1 MNPKRYFFDYSM
13 KPLIDSMLLKNAY
26 SEISPKI
33 WLLALVMFINRAG
46 TMVVAFMTVYT
57 TQKLHFS
64 IENAGLVM
72 MSFGFGAILGSYLG
86 GKLTDIFGYFF
97 VQFGSLF
104 IGGLLFFVVAEIQ
117 TFELLCVAT
126 FILSA
131 FGEAY
136 RPANSVS
143 IAHLSTPESF
153 TRSISLV
160 RLAINLGWAMGPVL
174 GGFLATRDYK
184 YLFWADGVTNVLASF
199 IVLIF
204 LKSKYIKKAKV
215 SKAEAKLNRAESPWR
230 DSTFMIFMA
239 FTTIYV
245 MSFSPLFV
253 VLPVYYKEICLMSE
267 FQIGLMM
274 GINGLLVA
282 LLEMLIIYKLEGKYT
297 KLQLITFGC
306 FLLVVNYVIYLNFTV
321 YAWMLIGII
330 FATFSE
336 IFAMPFMN
344 TYSLERA
351 KSHNQG
357 QYSAVYAMS
366 WPVAHIGSSLLG
378 TQVIG
383 RIGYDALLLVLG
395 GFAVMA
401 TTGFFVLSKRSAIF
415 KIAAD
420 EN

>member
-1 MNPKRYFFDYSM
+1 
-13 KPLIDSMLLKNAY
+13 
-26 SEISPKI
+26 
-33 WLLALVMFINRAG
+33 
-46 TMVVAFMTVYT
+46 
-57 TQKLHFS
+57 
-64 IENAGLVM
+64 
-72 MSFGFGAILGSYLG
+72 
-86 GKLTDIFGYFF
+86 
-97 VQFGSLF
+97 
-104 IGGLLFFVVAEIQ
+104 
-117 TFELLCVAT
+117 
-126 FILSA
+126 
-131 FGEAY
+131 
-136 RPANSVS
+136 
-143 IAHLSTPESF
+143 
-153 TRSISLV
+153 
-160 RLAINLGWAMGPVL
+160 MGPVL
-174 GGFLATRDYK
+174 GGFLATRNYK

-204 LKSKYIKKAKV
+204 LKSKYIKKAKI

-297 KLQLITFGC
+297 KLQLIIFGC

-378 TQVIG
+378 TQVIS

-395 GFAVMA
+395 GLAVLA

>member
-1 MNPKRYFFDYSM
+1 
-13 KPLIDSMLLKNAY
+13 MLLKNAY
-26 SEISPKI
+26 GGLSPKI
-33 WLLALVMFINRAG
+33 WLLALVMLINRAG

-64 IENAGLVM
+64 IENAGFVM

-117 TFELLCVAT
+117 TFELLCLAT

-143 IAHLSTPESF
+143 IAHLSTPETF

-160 RLAINLGWAMGPVL
+160 RLAINLGWAVGPVL
-174 GGFLATRDYK
+174 GGIFATRDYK
-184 YLFWADGVTNVLASF
+184 YLFWADGVTNILAAI

-204 LKSKYIKKAKV
+204 LHSKYIKKAKI

-230 DSTFMIFMA
+230 DSTFMIFMV

-245 MSFSPLFV
+245 MAFSPLFV
-253 VLPVYYKEICLMSE
+253 VLPVYYKEICNMSE
-267 FQIGLMM
+267 LQIGLLM

-282 LLEMLIIYKLEGKYT
+282 LVEMLIIYKLEGKYT

-306 FLLVVNYVIYLNFTV
+306 FLLVVNYIIYLNFTA
-321 YAWMLIGII
+321 YAWMLIGIT

-344 TYSLERA
+344 TYSIERA

-366 WPVAHIGSSLLG
+366 WPVAQIGSSLLG
-378 TQVIG
+378 TQVIAG
-383 RIGYDALLLVLG
+383 FGYTTLLLLLG
-395 GFAVMA
+395 GLAVVA
-401 TTGFFVLSKRSAIF
+401 TAGFYILEKR
-415 KIAAD
+415 
-420 EN
+420 